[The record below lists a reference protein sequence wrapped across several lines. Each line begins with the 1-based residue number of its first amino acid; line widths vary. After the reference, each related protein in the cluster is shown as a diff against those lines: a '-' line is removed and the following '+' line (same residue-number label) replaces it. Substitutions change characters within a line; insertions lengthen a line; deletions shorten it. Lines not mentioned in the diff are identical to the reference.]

1 MKYLLIFLKYY
12 TYGFL
17 LALVMV
23 VIVHLYG
30 FFVDTFYVYQDFK
43 LSFTTV
49 LLIALPNGLHLWII
63 NQLCQ
68 PKTNLHP
75 YYKVLFKA
83 IASYWLGIII
93 SFVLLCLL
101 QQLGTFITLSFAN
114 GINDENLF
122 SLSFLF
128 GVVVG
133 LILYF
138 KASFI

>member
-12 TYGFL
+12 IYGFL
-17 LALVMV
+17 TAFVMV

-30 FFVDTFYVYQDFK
+30 FFVDTFYAYQNFT

-49 LLIALPNGLHLWII
+49 VLMALANGLHLWIV

-101 QQLGTFITLSFAN
+101 QLLGTFIDLPFAN
-114 GINDENLF
+114 DITEENLF
-122 SLSFLF
+122 SLSFLLW
-128 GVVVG
+128 V
-133 LILYF
+133 LI
-138 KASFI
+138 SFII